1 MKIPI
6 TKPYFDA
13 EERESIVKPLDTGW
27 VVQGPYVAEFQERFA
42 AYTGASHAVATS
54 NCTTALHLSLLALGI
69 GKGDTVAVPSFTYVA
84 TANAVEAVGAKPIF
98 CDVDL
103 RTFCMDVNELERIL
117 SDDKARTIKAV
128 MPVNQ
133 FGLCADLVKIRKL
146 ADHYEMKMIEDC
158 ACSFGGFLDGRHSGT
173 FGHAGCFSF
182 HPRKAITTG
191 EGGMVITDD
200 ADVARSVS
208 SLRDHGASRSDRERH
223 GQKGSFF
230 LPEFN
235 VVGYNFRM
243 TDFQGALG
251 VSQMKKA
258 EMLLEGRRAVAARYD
273 EALREFPWLAPPL
286 VPEGYVSGYQSYVC
300 LFASPEDLS
309 SLTRD
314 RIDSLHEKRNAFM
327 SFLEE
332 HGVST
337 RQGTHAV
344 HTLGYYRDTYGL
356 SDEDYLMSYAAD
368 RLSVAFP
375 LYFGMTDEEFAYVID
390 AIREGGQ
397 R

>member
-1 MKIPI
+1 MRIPI

-13 EERESIVKPLDTGW
+13 EERENIVKPLDTGW

-42 AYTGASHAVATS
+42 AYTGASHAIATS

-84 TANAVEAVGAKPIF
+84 TANAVEAVGAKPVF

-103 RTFCMDVNELERIL
+103 RTFCMDVAKLAMLLDGPEGKGIR
-117 SDDKARTIKAV
+117 AV
-128 MPVNQ
+128 LPVNQ
-133 FGLCADLVKIRKL
+133 FGLCAPLDRIRAL
-146 ADHYEMKMIEDC
+146 ADEHGLRVIEDC
-158 ACSFGGFLDGRHSGT
+158 ACSFGSFLEGRHSGI

-223 GQKGSFF
+223 GQKGGFF

-273 EALREFPWLAPPL
+273 EALREFPWLVPPL

-314 RIDSLHEKRNAFM
+314 RIDTLHEKRNAFM

-344 HTLGYYRDTYGL
+344 HTLGYYRETYGL

-390 AIREGGQ
+390 AIREGG
-397 R
+397 RL

>member
-1 MKIPI
+1 
-6 TKPYFDA
+6 
-13 EERESIVKPLDTGW
+13 
-27 VVQGPYVAEFQERFA
+27 
-42 AYTGASHAVATS
+42 
-54 NCTTALHLSLLALGI
+54 
-69 GKGDTVAVPSFTYVA
+69 
-84 TANAVEAVGAKPIF
+84 
-98 CDVDL
+98 
-103 RTFCMDVNELERIL
+103 
-117 SDDKARTIKAV
+117 
-128 MPVNQ
+128 
-133 FGLCADLVKIRKL
+133 
-146 ADHYEMKMIEDC
+146 
-158 ACSFGGFLDGRHSGT
+158 
-173 FGHAGCFSF
+173 
-182 HPRKAITTG
+182 
-191 EGGMVITDD
+191 MVITDD

-258 EMLLEGRRAVAARYD
+258 EMLLEGRRALAARYD
-273 EALREFPWLAPPL
+273 EALRELPWLAPPL
-286 VPEGYVSGYQSYVC
+286 VPKGYVSGYQSYVC

-309 SLTRD
+309 NLTKE
-314 RIDSLHEKRNAFM
+314 RIDRLHEKRNAFM

-344 HTLGYYRDTYGL
+344 HTLGYYRNTYGL

-390 AIREGGQ
+390 AIREGGP